1 MARSPA
7 DDPVFRWTPWVVL
20 AFVALWPTVGPAEA
34 VLSLGALASLAVLSW
49 RRFRDGTA
57 LISRE
62 AWALVTALFLCY
74 WLPQL
79 LSAFDAIDSAR
90 AWREV
95 LQDLRYLPFMWLVAI
110 AVAPRRGRRLVFTG
124 LGLLALAWTLD
135 AMVQASTGY
144 SLGGFN
150 SSDRLSGIFGAD
162 NLKLGLVLAALSPFA
177 LDAVAQRFQATGWVV
192 AALAVGTVLLLAGSR
207 GSWIMYALVLVAS
220 GWERLGPRRLAVVMA
235 TGAIAG
241 AVLAFNFSSQ
251 FEGRVER
258 SSEILRGDARGLDEA
273 LSGRWSIWRAAA
285 GMVAAHPVN
294 GVGTRGFRD
303 AYAAYAA
310 EDDFWLSRGQE
321 GALHAHQIV
330 LEILSETGLL
340 GLGLWLMGTALAVRA
355 WRWALPGSRER
366 SAVPALALAVTAF
379 PFNTSLAFY
388 SNFWGG
394 VFLLLLALFAGALFA
409 LEDDEVKR
417 TAKP

>member
-1 MARSPA
+1 
-7 DDPVFRWTPWVVL
+7 VFRWTPWVVL

-79 LSAFDAIDSAR
+79 FSAFDAIAPAR

-95 LQDLRYLPFMWLVAI
+95 LQDLRYLPFLWLVAI
-110 AVAPRRGRRLVFTG
+110 AVAPRRGRRVVFTG
-124 LGLLALAWTLD
+124 LGLIALAWTLD
-135 AMVQASTGY
+135 AAVQACTGY
-144 SLGGFN
+144 SLGGRN

-177 LDAVAQRFQATGWVV
+177 LDAMARRFHAVGWIV
-192 AALAVGTVLLLAGSR
+192 AAVVLGAMLLLAGSR

-220 GWERLGPRRLAVVMA
+220 GWRVLGRRKLAIVMA
-235 TGAIAG
+235 TGAVLG
-241 AVLAFNFSSQ
+241 SLLAFGVSSQ
-251 FEGRVER
+251 FQARIAR
-258 SSEILRGDARGLDEA
+258 STAVLSGDAHGLDEA

-285 GMVAAHPVN
+285 GMIAAHPVN

-303 AYAAYAA
+303 AYASYAA
-310 EDDFWLSRGQE
+310 PDDFWLSRGQP

-330 LEILSETGLL
+330 LEILSETGFI
-340 GLGLWLMGTALAVRA
+340 GLGLWLMGAALALRA
-355 WRWALPGSRER
+355 WRWALPTARARSR
-366 SAVPALALAVTAF
+366 VPALALAVTAF
-379 PFNTSLAFY
+379 PLNTSLAFY

-409 LEDDEVKR
+409 RVDDSAPAPAQEP
-417 TAKP
+417 AP